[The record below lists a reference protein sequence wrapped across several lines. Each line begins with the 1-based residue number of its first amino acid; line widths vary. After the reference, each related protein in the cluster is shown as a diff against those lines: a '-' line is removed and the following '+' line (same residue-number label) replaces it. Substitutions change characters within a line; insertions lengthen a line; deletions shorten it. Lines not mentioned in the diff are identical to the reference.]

1 VSEHTDLQDAISGT
15 RSTVKSLIRTARGC
29 LGVLTDLEERLDAL
43 TNAQPHEEAQRDEHP
58 ESDAA
63 ERRLAVAS

>member
-1 VSEHTDLQDAISGT
+1 MSEHADLRDAIAGT

-43 TNAQPHEEAQRDEHP
+43 DNAQPEEAQRDEHS

-63 ERRLAVAS
+63 DRRFAVAS